1 LQEADDC
8 HAVVGGDEYFWA
20 LNIVRF
26 FLEYGLILFR
36 VAYLAKVPMVSIRLS
51 KRTALLNHRLASVTN
66 NTN

>member
-51 KRTALLNHRLASVTN
+51 KRTAS
-66 NTN
+66 